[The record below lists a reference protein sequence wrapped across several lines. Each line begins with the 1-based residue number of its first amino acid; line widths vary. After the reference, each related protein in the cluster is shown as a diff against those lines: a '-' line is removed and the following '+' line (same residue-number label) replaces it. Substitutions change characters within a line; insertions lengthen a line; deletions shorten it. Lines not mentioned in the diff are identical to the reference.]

1 MKVLLEHILQSFRGM
16 EVYYYYIID
25 MFWMP
30 MVSLTHPTV
39 FKCLNHLEFP
49 LNFCWFPEDS
59 LCIVS
64 PADHEAL
71 QWNALLVYNA
81 VLL

>member
-1 MKVLLEHILQSFRGM
+1 M
-16 EVYYYYIID
+16 EVYYSYIID

-30 MVSLTHPTV
+30 MVSLTYPTV

-64 PADHEAL
+64 TADHEAL
-71 QWNALLVYNA
+71 RSETYC
-81 VLL
+81 

>member
-1 MKVLLEHILQSFRGM
+1 MKVLLEHILQCFRGM
-16 EVYYYYIID
+16 EVYYSYIID

-30 MVSLTHPTV
+30 MVSLTYPTV

-49 LNFCWFPEDS
+49 LNFWFPEDS

-64 PADHEAL
+64 TADHEAL
-71 QWNALLVYNA
+71 RSETYC
-81 VLL
+81 